1 MPTVSKERTKN
12 DSHSAI
18 RHDEFLQ
25 TLIER
30 KKTKLDKLVKELAGK
45 NNTTLNSI
53 LKVEDLFK
61 EHIEFN
67 SRSHLLRELKGSMK
81 APILNTIIAHLVCEN
96 KIVINDDHSLTWID
110 TEGNKKLNTQFSK
123 AASI

>member
-1 MPTVSKERTKN
+1 MSAASKQRAKKY
-12 DSHSAI
+12 SSAAI
-18 RHDEFLQ
+18 KQDEFVQ
-25 TLIER
+25 TLIEG
-30 KKTKLDKLVKELAGK
+30 KKPELDKLVKELAGK

-81 APILNTIIAHLVCEN
+81 APILKTIIARLVYED
-96 KIVINDDHSLTWID
+96 KIVVNHDRSLTWID
-110 TEGNKKLNTQFSK
+110 AKGNKKLNAQFNK
-123 AASI
+123 AKPI

>member
-1 MPTVSKERTKN
+1 MSIASKEKARKRLNSTVK
-12 DSHSAI
+12 
-18 RHDEFLQ
+18 HDDFLQ
-25 TLIER
+25 TLIEGKR
-30 KKTKLDKLVKELAGK
+30 SKLDKLVRELAGK

-81 APILNTIIAHLVCEN
+81 APILNTIIARLVGEN
-96 KIVINDDHSLTWID
+96 KLVINDDHSLTWID
-110 TEGNKKLNTQFSK
+110 TKGNEKLNS
-123 AASI
+123 

>member
-1 MPTVSKERTKN
+1 MSTTSKERTKN
-12 DSHSAI
+12 GSHPAI

-30 KKTKLDKLVKELAGK
+30 KKTKLDRLVKELARK

-61 EHIEFN
+61 EQIEFN

-81 APILNTIIAHLVCEN
+81 ASILNTIIAHLVCEN

-110 TEGNKKLNTQFSK
+110 TRGNKKLNTQFSK

>member
-1 MPTVSKERTKN
+1 MSIASKERARK
-12 DSHSAI
+12 DSSSTI
-18 RHDEFLQ
+18 KRDEFLQ

-30 KKTKLDKLVKELAGK
+30 KRSRLDKLVKELAGK

-61 EHIEFN
+61 KHIEFN

-81 APILNTIIAHLVCEN
+81 APILNTIIARLVCED
-96 KIVINDDHSLTWID
+96 KLVINDDRSLTWID
-110 TEGNKKLNTQFSK
+110 AEGNKKLNTQFSK
-123 AASI
+123 AVSI

>member
-1 MPTVSKERTKN
+1 MSTASKQRARKVSPSPIK
-12 DSHSAI
+12 
-18 RHDEFLQ
+18 HDEFVQ

-30 KKTKLDKLVKELAGK
+30 KRNRLDKLVKELAGK

-81 APILNTIIAHLVCEN
+81 APVLNTIIARLVCEN
-96 KIVINDDHSLTWID
+96 KLVINDDRSLTWID
-110 TEGNKKLNTQFSK
+110 TEGNEKLNAQFRK
-123 AASI
+123 AISI

>member
-1 MPTVSKERTKN
+1 MSTASKERARKG
-12 DSHSAI
+12 SHSTI

-30 KKTKLDKLVKELAGK
+30 KKTKLDRLVKELAGK

-110 TEGNKKLNTQFSK
+110 TEGNKKLNAQFSK

>member
-1 MPTVSKERTKN
+1 MATTSKQRARKG
-12 DSHSAI
+12 SPSSI
-18 RHDEFLQ
+18 KHDEFVQ

-30 KKTKLDKLVKELAGK
+30 KRNKLDKLVKELAGK

-81 APILNTIIAHLVCEN
+81 APILNTIIV
-96 KIVINDDHSLTWID
+96 TWID
-110 TEGNKKLNTQFSK
+110 TKGNTKLNAQFNK
-123 AASI
+123 AVPI

>member
-1 MPTVSKERTKN
+1 MSVAPKRVRKGPSQAAK
-12 DSHSAI
+12 
-18 RHDEFLQ
+18 HDEFLQ
-25 TLIER
+25 ILIER
-30 KKTKLDKLVKELAGK
+30 KRSKLDKLVKELAGK

-61 EHIEFN
+61 ENIEFN

-81 APILNTIIAHLVCEN
+81 APILNTIIARLVCED

-110 TEGNKKLNTQFSK
+110 TEGNKKLNAQFSK

>member
-1 MPTVSKERTKN
+1 MPAASKQRAGKGSPSATK
-12 DSHSAI
+12 
-18 RHDEFLQ
+18 HDEFVQ
-25 TLIER
+25 TLIEG
-30 KKTKLDKLVKELAGK
+30 KKQELDKLVKELAGK

-81 APILNTIIAHLVCEN
+81 APILKTIIARLVCEN
-96 KIVINDDHSLTWID
+96 KIVINQDRSLTWID
-110 TEGNKKLNTQFSK
+110 TKGNEKLNAQFNK
-123 AASI
+123 AKPI

>member
-1 MPTVSKERTKN
+1 MSVASKRVRKGPSP
-12 DSHSAI
+12 DI
-18 RHDEFLQ
+18 KHDEFLQ
-25 TLIER
+25 ILIER
-30 KKTKLDKLVKELAGK
+30 KRSKLDKLVKELAGK

-61 EHIEFN
+61 ENIEFN

-81 APILNTIIAHLVCEN
+81 APILNTIIARLVCED

-110 TEGNKKLNTQFSK
+110 TEGNKKLNAQFSK